1 MGMAKTAENTASMS
15 QGKPMES
22 SRITYAIGDVHGRA
36 DLLEKMLD
44 QIQTDVDQRAV
55 EYRIIFLGD
64 IIDRGPDSRR
74 AMDLVHATLHASPD
88 SRLILG
94 NHEEFF
100 LRVLDCNQESERVR
114 DHWLDKGGFETLASY
129 GLLDYNDVTHLGKEF
144 NKRFPHHVAMMR
156 QAENLIIDGNF
167 AFVHAGVRPNVSL
180 KEQREKDLRWIRDEF
195 LNHTV
200 AHEKIVVHG
209 HTVTASRRLE
219 VYANRI
225 TLDTGAYATGILSA
239 LAIIPS
245 GIPTQKNYFVASL

>member
-1 MGMAKTAENTASMS
+1 MGMAKTAERTASMGHGNS
-15 QGKPMES
+15 MKP
-22 SRITYAIGDVHGRA
+22 SRITYAIGDVHGRT
-36 DLLEKMLD
+36 DLLERLLY
-44 QIQTDVDQRAV
+44 QIQHDADQREA

-64 IIDRGPDSRR
+64 IIDRGPDSRK
-74 AMDLVHATLHASPD
+74 AMDIVHATLHASPGNC
-88 SRLILG
+88 LILG
-94 NHEEFF
+94 NHAEFF
-100 LRVLDCNQESERVR
+100 QRVLDCSQESERVLG
-114 DHWLDKGGFETLASY
+114 DWLDKGGFETLASY